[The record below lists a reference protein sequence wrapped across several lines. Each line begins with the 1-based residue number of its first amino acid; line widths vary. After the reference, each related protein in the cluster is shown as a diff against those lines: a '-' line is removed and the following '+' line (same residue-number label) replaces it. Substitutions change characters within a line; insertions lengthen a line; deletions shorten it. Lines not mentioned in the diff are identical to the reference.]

1 MYHFSQWRIETM
13 INNVPLKTLIIGFG
27 LLALVGCNSS
37 PSNTEGTANG
47 ADSTA
52 GSGLGDENSFGRT
65 SRNTPCLKE
74 VSNQTYYFDFDKS
87 EVRGE
92 DRACLEVQGRYLSE
106 NPKAKIRLEGHTDP
120 RGSREYNI
128 ALGERR
134 ADAVAD
140 VLKLMGVAPSQIRVV
155 SYGAEKLASNGSSD
169 EDYQLDR
176 RVNLVYESK

>member
-1 MYHFSQWRIETM
+1 M
-13 INNVPLKTLIIGFG
+13 IHSAPLKSFIIGFG
-27 LLALVGCNSS
+27 LLALVGCASTGS
-37 PSNTEGTANG
+37 DAEGTANG
-47 ADSTA
+47 AGTDSSA
-52 GSGLGDENSFGRT
+52 GSGLGDENSFGRHG
-65 SRNTPCLKE
+65 RGTPCLKE

-87 EVRGE
+87 EVRGD
-92 DRACLEVQGRYLSE
+92 DRTCIEVQGKYLSE

-140 VLKLMGVAPSQIRVV
+140 VLKLLGVAPSQIRVV
-155 SYGAEKLASNGSSD
+155 SYGAEKLASNGMSED
-169 EDYQLDR
+169 DYQLDR

>member
-1 MYHFSQWRIETM
+1 M
-13 INNVPLKTLIIGFG
+13 IHHAPLKSLILGLG
-27 LLALVGCNSS
+27 LLALVGCSS
-37 PSNTEGTANG
+37 SGSDTDAANNGSAG
-47 ADSTA
+47 ADSA
-52 GSGLGDENSFGRT
+52 GLGQDGSFNGRGACT
-65 SRNTPCLKE
+65 KQ

-87 EVRGE
+87 EVRPE
-92 DRACLEVQGRYLSE
+92 DRGCMEVQAKYLMD
-106 NPKAKIRLEGHTDP
+106 NPKARVLLEGHTDP

-155 SYGAEKLASNGSSD
+155 SYGAEKLVSNGTSD

-176 RVNLVYESK
+176 RVNLVYLKRGVFL

>member
-1 MYHFSQWRIETM
+1 M
-13 INNVPLKTLIIGFG
+13 IHSAPLKSLIIGFG
-27 LLALVGCNSS
+27 LLALVGCASTSS
-37 PSNTEGTANG
+37 DTEGTANSAG

-52 GSGLGDENSFGRT
+52 GSSGLGDENSFGRN
-65 SRNTPCLKE
+65 SRGTPCLKE

-87 EVRGE
+87 EVRGD
-92 DRACLEVQGRYLSE
+92 DRACIEVQGKYLAE

-140 VLKLMGVAPSQIRVV
+140 VLKLLGVAPSQIRVV
-155 SYGAEKLASNGSSD
+155 SYGAEKLASDGTSE

>member
-1 MYHFSQWRIETM
+1 M
-13 INNVPLKTLIIGFG
+13 IHYAPLKSLVIGFS
-27 LLALVGCNSS
+27 LFALVGCASTDTDGS
-37 PSNTEGTANG
+37 GSAGNG
-47 ADSTA
+47 ADSSA
-52 GSGLGDENSFGRT
+52 SSGLGDEGSYGRNG
-65 SRNTPCLKE
+65 RNTPCLKK

-92 DRACLEVQGRYLSE
+92 DRECLEVQGRYLAE
-106 NPKAKIRLEGHTDP
+106 NPKAKVLLEGHTDP

-140 VLKLMGVAPSQIRVV
+140 VLKLLGVAPSQIRVV
-155 SYGAEKLASNGSSD
+155 SYGAEKVASNGSTD

-176 RVNLVYESK
+176 RVNLIYESK